1 MSRLDELDASE
12 RTAADADANGVLEQ
26 QRRLTAEFEQT
37 RHQVHRVPDV
47 MGRFERLLCA
57 ILASADWRG
66 PRHRIFEA
74 LPHLEPIGSFRM
86 LRTVLARLD
95 VRLIPS
101 ERRACDL
108 SAEELPCLVM
118 RGEDD
123 CRLLVRGPSGG
134 VEACD
139 LTNAAKSAVNL
150 ASVPGTV
157 YLIRLDKAD
166 DASRGHAFGGF
177 VGEALRRLRGPLI
190 RIAAYSAAI
199 NALGLALSL
208 YLLLVYDLIIAT
220 GSLDTLAYLAIGAF
234 VCLVFDLRLRNRRSS
249 SIAYLAAR
257 FDGAVAARAFASVL
271 SLPLSL
277 TERAPL
283 SAQLSRFRQFEVGR
297 DLFAGNL
304 ASAIFDLPFT
314 LLFIVLLFVLGGS
327 LAFVPI
333 GLSLVMII
341 VCVLAATVSTGHLK
355 RLSANKLRS
364 DALLFELTG
373 KLKTIRNA
381 SAERV
386 CLARYADSVAS
397 YQRSRFEI
405 VQISTRLRILT
416 NALVALA
423 GVVTLSLGAL
433 RVMDGAMSLGALIAA
448 MMIVWRVLGP
458 IQIVSLNIAR
468 VRQTLATVGQINDV
482 VRIGTDRERD
492 APPNLSRRVGGNIL
506 AAGLYLSFNSQA
518 EPQLR
523 RVNLEVKAGEIVA
536 ITGPS
541 GGGKSTLLKTLF
553 GLYPQYMG
561 TVRLGGL
568 DLRQLHPAEIRAAV
582 GYASQQP
589 AFFDDSLAA
598 NFRYACLS
606 ATDADILEAL
616 SAVGLSLPH
625 PALPHGLAT
634 RIPNTGTRSL
644 SQDLL
649 CRLSIARALVKKP
662 AILLLDDPGDGL
674 DRAGDVAFMASLKA
688 LRGTTT
694 VLLVTER
701 PSHILLADRV
711 VLMRSGMIVAD
722 TTQMATPKIVTQITS
737 KIA

>member
-1 MSRLDELDASE
+1 MSRLDEQHVSE
-12 RTAADADANGVLEQ
+12 RTTVDADANGVLEQ
-26 QRRLTAEFEQT
+26 QRRLTAEFELT
-37 RHQVHRVPDV
+37 RHPVRRMPDA
-47 MGRFERLLCA
+47 MGRFERILCM
-57 ILASADWRG
+57 ILASAGWRG
-66 PRHRIFEA
+66 ARHRIFEA
-74 LPHLEPIGSFRM
+74 LPHLGPISSFRM
-86 LRTVLARLD
+86 LRTVLGRLD

-101 ERRACDL
+101 ERRASDL
-108 SAEELPCLVM
+108 SADELPCLVVVA
-118 RGEDD
+118 EDD

-139 LTNAAKSAVNL
+139 LTSAAKREVDL
-150 ASVPGTV
+150 ASVPGAV
-157 YLIRLDKAD
+157 YLIRVDKAD
-166 DASRGHAFGGF
+166 EAGDTHAVGGF
-177 VGEALRRLRGPLI
+177 VGGALRRLRAPLV
-190 RIAAYSAAI
+190 RIAVYSAAI
-199 NALGLALSL
+199 NSLGLALSL

-220 GSLDTLAYLAIGAF
+220 SSQDSLAYLAVGAV
-234 VCLVFDLRLRNRRSS
+234 VCLVLDLRLRHRRSS
-249 SIAYLAAR
+249 AIAYLAAR
-257 FDGAVAARAFASVL
+257 FDGAVSARTLASVL

-283 SAQLSRFRQFEVGR
+283 AAQLSRFRQFEVGR

-314 LLFIVLLFVLGGS
+314 LLFILLLFVIGGS

-341 VCVLAATVSTGHLK
+341 ICALAATVSTGQLK
-355 RLSANKLRS
+355 RVSANKLRS
-364 DALLFELTG
+364 DALLFELTD

-381 SAERV
+381 SAERM
-386 CLARYADSVAS
+386 CLARYADSVAT
-397 YQRSRFEI
+397 YQRSRFES
-405 VQISTRLRILT
+405 VQHGSRLRILT
-416 NALVALA
+416 NALVGLA
-423 GVVTLSLGAL
+423 GIMTLGLGAL

-448 MMIVWRVLGP
+448 MMIVWRVLVP

-468 VRQTLATVGQINDV
+468 LRQTLGTVSQINDV
-482 VRIGTDRERD
+482 VRVGTDRERD
-492 APPNLSRRVGGNIL
+492 APPNLSRRLSGNIL
-506 AAGLYLSFNSQA
+506 ASGLYLSFNPQV

-541 GGGKSTLLKTLF
+541 GGGKSTLLKALF

-561 TVRLGGL
+561 TIRLGGL

-598 NFRYACLS
+598 NFRYAHLS

-616 SAVGLSLPH
+616 AAVGLSLPQ
-625 PALPHGLAT
+625 PALLHGLAT
-634 RIPNTGTRSL
+634 RILNTGAGSL

-662 AILLLDDPGDGL
+662 AILLLDDPADGL
-674 DRAGDVAFMASLKA
+674 SRDGDAAFMACLKT
-688 LRGTTT
+688 LRGKTT
-694 VLLVTER
+694 VLLVTQR
-701 PSHILLADRV
+701 PSHMRVADRV
-711 VLMRSGMIVAD
+711 IWMRSGVVVAD
-722 TTQMATPKIVTQITS
+722 SAETASPQIPNLNMS
-737 KIA
+737 KTA

>member
-1 MSRLDELDASE
+1 MRRLDERDASE

-26 QRRLTAEFEQT
+26 QRRLTAEFELT

-101 ERRACDL
+101 ERRASDL
-108 SAEELPCLVM
+108 SADELPCLVVG
-118 RGEDD
+118 GEDD

-139 LTNAAKSAVNL
+139 LTNAAKSEVNL
-150 ASVPGTV
+150 ASVPGAV

-166 DASRGHAFGGF
+166 DASRAHAFGGF

-190 RIAAYSAAI
+190 RIAVYSAAI

-220 GSLDTLAYLAIGAF
+220 GSLDTLAYLALGAF
-234 VCLVFDLRLRNRRSS
+234 VCLVFDLRLRHRRSS

-355 RLSANKLRS
+355 RLERQQAEVRRLALRADGQAQDHQERLGRTHVS
-364 DALLFELTG
+364 GTLCRQRRDLPALAFRDRADRLAPAHHHQRSG
-373 KLKTIRNA
+373 RA
-381 SAERV
+381 GRHRHPQHRRPARHGWRHV
-386 CLARYADSVAS
+386 AGRPDRCHDDRLARARADPDCFAQYCARQADARHRRPDQRCGPHRHRPRARCAAQPVPPCRRQYPGGRPVSLV
-397 YQRSRFEI
+397 QLHRRSRNCAG
-405 VQISTRLRILT
+405 STSRSRL
-416 NALVALA
+416 
-423 GVVTLSLGAL
+423 
-433 RVMDGAMSLGALIAA
+433 
-448 MMIVWRVLGP
+448 
-458 IQIVSLNIAR
+458 AR
-468 VRQTLATVGQINDV
+468 SSPSP
-482 VRIGTDRERD
+482 DR
-492 APPNLSRRVGGNIL
+492 
-506 AAGLYLSFNSQA
+506 A
-518 EPQLR
+518 E
-523 RVNLEVKAGEIVA
+523 
-536 ITGPS
+536 
-541 GGGKSTLLKTLF
+541 
-553 GLYPQYMG
+553 
-561 TVRLGGL
+561 
-568 DLRQLHPAEIRAAV
+568 
-582 GYASQQP
+582 
-589 AFFDDSLAA
+589 AA
-598 NFRYACLS
+598 NPPC
-606 ATDADILEAL
+606 
-616 SAVGLSLPH
+616 
-625 PALPHGLAT
+625 
-634 RIPNTGTRSL
+634 
-644 SQDLL
+644 
-649 CRLSIARALVKKP
+649 
-662 AILLLDDPGDGL
+662 
-674 DRAGDVAFMASLKA
+674 
-688 LRGTTT
+688 
-694 VLLVTER
+694 
-701 PSHILLADRV
+701 
-711 VLMRSGMIVAD
+711 
-722 TTQMATPKIVTQITS
+722 
-737 KIA
+737 